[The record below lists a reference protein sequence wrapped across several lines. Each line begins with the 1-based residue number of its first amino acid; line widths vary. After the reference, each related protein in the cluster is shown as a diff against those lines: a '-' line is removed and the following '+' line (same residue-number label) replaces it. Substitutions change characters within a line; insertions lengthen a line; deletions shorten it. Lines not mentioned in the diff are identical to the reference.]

1 MSRVAAT
8 QLEWV
13 KPTLQARSQQTLERL
28 LDAAETIAIAEGIE
42 AVTVSRVA
50 REAGSSVGAFYARF
64 SDKDALVRCVFER
77 FCDQATATAR
87 AVMDPARWRGTSLE
101 DALETM
107 MQFMLRMLHERRLL
121 ITALLHGATLDP
133 ELTALGHRLHRVITE
148 SLITMLDERGSDLA
162 HPDPATGLS
171 MAVWLVISLTESR
184 VLLGGGGEPPVADA
198 VASREMARMVIRYL
212 GVTEHLGTRE
222 ARDARGATTKSHHTP
237 EV

>member
-1 MSRVAAT
+1 MSSVTRDKRAAA

-13 KPTLQARSQQTLERL
+13 KPTLQARSQHTLERL
-28 LDAAETIAIAEGIE
+28 LDAAETIVIAEGID

-64 SDKDALVRCVFER
+64 ADKDALVRCVFER
-77 FCDQATATAR
+77 FCDQAVATAR
-87 AVMDPARWRGTSLE
+87 AVMDPARWRDVPLE
-101 DALETM
+101 EALETM
-107 MQFMLRMLHERRLL
+107 LQFMLRMLHERRLL
-121 ITALLHGATLDP
+121 ITALLHGSSRDP
-133 ELTALGHRLHRVITE
+133 ALTALGHRLHRVITE
-148 SLITMLDERGSDLA
+148 ALVTMLDERDSNLA

-184 VLLGGGGEPPVADA
+184 VLLGTHGVPPVADD

-212 GVTEHLGTRE
+212 GVTEVRDERTENTRRE
-222 ARDARGATTKSHHTP
+222 RTA